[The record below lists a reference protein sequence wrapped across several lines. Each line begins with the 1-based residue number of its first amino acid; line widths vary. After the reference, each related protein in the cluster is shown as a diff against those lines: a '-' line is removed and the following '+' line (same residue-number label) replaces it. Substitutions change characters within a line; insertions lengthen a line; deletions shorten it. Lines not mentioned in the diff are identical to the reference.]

1 MLSNQLDSNPPLC
14 VYFVIQQAESALA
27 ARENSAHPL
36 SIAAMSDA
44 DALRIRA
51 VAAFYLQQETL
62 AQVALCAS
70 IAYCRAYQGFSG
82 RLVSVDSLLF
92 LVPDL
97 LQCFQ
102 AILFDSLLS
111 KVSRCSD

>member
-14 VYFVIQQAESALA
+14 VYFVIQQAYSALA

-70 IAYCRAYQGFSG
+70 YC
-82 RLVSVDSLLF
+82 LLF

>member
-14 VYFVIQQAESALA
+14 VYFVIQQAYSALA

-70 IAYCRAYQGFSG
+70 YC
-82 RLVSVDSLLF
+82 
-92 LVPDL
+92 
-97 LQCFQ
+97 
-102 AILFDSLLS
+102 LLS
-111 KVSRCSD
+111 SLSEIFGPPCLCRSPVVSRPGPSPVFSSHPF